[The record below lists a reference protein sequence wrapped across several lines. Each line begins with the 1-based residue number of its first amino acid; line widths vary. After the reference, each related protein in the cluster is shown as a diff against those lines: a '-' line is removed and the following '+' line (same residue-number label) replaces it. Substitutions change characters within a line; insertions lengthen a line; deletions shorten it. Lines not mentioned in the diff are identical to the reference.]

1 MNINYQ
7 YRSFSLHVIKTQ
19 QMLRLHHYLKL
30 EAIENKHHEST
41 TMGDLSVEAPS
52 VSAVT
57 RSITEEAAM

>member
-1 MNINYQ
+1 
-7 YRSFSLHVIKTQ
+7 
-19 QMLRLHHYLKL
+19 MLRLHHYLKL